1 MAPPSCV
8 WILEGTEDGGK
19 APGSIRESTAGA
31 ASLVS
36 LKMNGCMKSVQEIN
50 ISPVKSLGLSS
61 VGVVHIGMSGIVE
74 DRRLFLIDNRDRLVT
89 QREVGRLTQVKADY
103 RGDSDRLCLDIP
115 GSDSMEGSLEA
126 GAPVAAKLWGRDVT
140 GDVVP
145 GDWGD
150 ALSDFCGQAVRLVL
164 SSAPGQ
170 CYDEYPISLLS
181 QASLDALNREIPVG
195 QVDALDARRF
205 RPNFLI
211 SGCDPHEE
219 DSWLGQTIRVGDEML
234 LHVVARDPRCVIT
247 CLDPDTGEA
256 DFDTRES
263 IARYR
268 PRTGPVY
275 FGVYGIVERAGS
287 VSVGDQVKT
296 PINASS

>member
-1 MAPPSCV
+1 
-8 WILEGTEDGGK
+8 
-19 APGSIRESTAGA
+19 
-31 ASLVS
+31 
-36 LKMNGCMKSVQEIN
+36 MNACMKSVQEIN

-61 VGVVHIGMSGIVE
+61 VGVVHVGMSGIVE

-115 GSDSMEGSLEA
+115 GSDSMEGSLET
-126 GAPVAAKLWGRDVT
+126 GEPVATKLWGRDVT
-140 GDVVP
+140 GDVVT

-211 SGCDPHEE
+211 SGCEPHEE

-287 VSVGDQVKT
+287 VSVGDQVGR
-296 PINASS
+296 PS